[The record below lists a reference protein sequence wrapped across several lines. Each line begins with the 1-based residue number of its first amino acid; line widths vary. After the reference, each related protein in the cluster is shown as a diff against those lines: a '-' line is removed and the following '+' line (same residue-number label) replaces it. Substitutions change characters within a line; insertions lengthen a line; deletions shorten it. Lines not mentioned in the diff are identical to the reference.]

1 MLTTSGSTGLPKIV
15 PLQAA
20 GVDAFT
26 DWAAEQFEI
35 KPGTV
40 VANYAPLNFDLCLL
54 DIWTTLKH
62 GGTVALV
69 DQDRATQGAYLADLV
84 NDNQVNVLQ
93 AVPMLYRL
101 LIDVNR
107 EDGRT
112 FPSVRHVI
120 TTGDKI
126 PASSL
131 AELPTL
137 FPNARFYNVYGCTE
151 TNDSLVHEFLGLAD
165 GNVPTNIP
173 VGQPI
178 PGVIV
183 RVQQEDGTPLEGTGT
198 GEFMVWTPFQ
208 TRGYLKSSLNEG
220 RFVTLEDD
228 GGRAYYKSGDIVR
241 RHEDGTLTLEGRSDF
256 YVKVRGVRVSTQVV
270 EQAIQE
276 HPAVVEVAVIAVPD
290 ELAGARLHA
299 TVRREPDAKLN
310 SLQLRQ
316 HCATRLARTEMPSTI
331 QIVTEPLPKT
341 STGKVDRK
349 AVAAE
354 LERSR
359 ANG

>member
-1 MLTTSGSTGLPKIV
+1 MRRSPTPSSRGSPTPRSPSSRARASPSDRPIGVRAKKSPEAIALILACLRSGRPFLLPSIELAPETLAQLFAQAGTSQVISPHGPRSESAASLRALVDDTRSAPDEGGLGSQSEWPPAGGGEGVTFMLTTSGSTGLPKIV

-131 AELPTL
+131 AELPKL

-165 GNVPTNIP
+165 GNVPDEH
-173 VGQPI
+173 
-178 PGVIV
+178 PG
-183 RVQQEDGTPLEGTGT
+183 RPADPRRDRPRADTRTGPPLEGTGT

-208 TRGYLKSSLNEG
+208 TRGYL
-220 RFVTLEDD
+220 
-228 GGRAYYKSGDIVR
+228 
-241 RHEDGTLTLEGRSDF
+241 
-256 YVKVRGVRVSTQVV
+256 QVV
-270 EQAIQE
+270 PERG
-276 HPAVVEVAVIAVPD
+276 EVRH
-290 ELAGARLHA
+290 AR
-299 TVRREPDAKLN
+299 
-310 SLQLRQ
+310 
-316 HCATRLARTEMPSTI
+316 
-331 QIVTEPLPKT
+331 
-341 STGKVDRK
+341 G
-349 AVAAE
+349 
-354 LERSR
+354 
-359 ANG
+359 